1 VGSGAAGGGLLQ
13 WAGGST
19 LKDHQTDG
27 RRGTIGERGTIKG
40 TMNEDNLSIVV
51 VVDVVDLK
59 KQDDQNK
66 QTRARQLLQVP
77 PA

>member
-1 VGSGAAGGGLLQ
+1 M
-13 WAGGST
+13 
-19 LKDHQTDG
+19 K
-27 RRGTIGERGTIKG
+27 
-40 TMNEDNLSIVV
+40 EDNLSIVV

-66 QTRARQLLQVP
+66 QTRARQLLQIP